1 MNTATGDPA
10 GGAEPGPVRRSATGP
25 ARLAAPGSV
34 RLTAR
39 GGLID
44 RVRGW
49 DVQFPAAFVVIL
61 AVGLVVAGQLAED
74 LADSSRL
81 EMLPPVFSGHR
92 WTVIAWVVYML
103 LITRVVDRTV
113 RAAIPSIERVLKVD
127 GPGVRAYIQRLRP
140 VEVSAN
146 LALLV
151 TSAIIVTTLFAGLGL
166 DMPVTSNP
174 VTNEP
179 LFLPQNPL
187 AALAVLA
194 GYTVVGW
201 AGLSL
206 IYLTVRLARALGALC
221 REPLEVDVFD
231 TTNLLPFGNIALA
244 GSLAPAGI
252 IVILLLG
259 LGQPTTWLSWTVLV
273 LAAVASLLA
282 LLLPLRGVHRQMSEA
297 KDGVIAN
304 LNARIAQVYEE
315 INRAATTGPEIAGL
329 NARTNTL
336 IPLRKTVHEM
346 TTWPFA
352 DTVAFGRAILI
363 ASAPLIYTILSELIK
378 VFWIN
383 PLSA

>member
-1 MNTATGDPA
+1 
-10 GGAEPGPVRRSATGP
+10 
-25 ARLAAPGSV
+25 
-34 RLTAR
+34 
-39 GGLID
+39 
-44 RVRGW
+44 
-49 DVQFPAAFVVIL
+49 VQFPAAFVVIA

-74 LADSSRL
+74 LADSPQL
-81 EMLPPVFSGHR
+81 ELLPPTFSGQR
-92 WTVIAWVVYML
+92 WTLIATVVYML

-113 RAAIPSIERVLKVD
+113 ERSIPSIQRVLKLD
-127 GPGVRAYIQRLRP
+127 GPSVRAHIQRLRP

-146 LALLV
+146 LALLAA
-151 TSAIIVTTLFAGLGL
+151 SAIIVTTLFAGMGL
-166 DMPVTSNP
+166 DMPVTGNP
-174 VTNEP
+174 EAGEP
-179 LFLPQNPL
+179 MFLPASPI

-206 IYLTVRLARALGALC
+206 IYLTVRLGRALGELC

-259 LGQPTTWLSWTVLV
+259 LGQPEQWFGWSVLL
-273 LAAVASLLA
+273 LAAVASVLA
-282 LLLPLRGVHRQMSEA
+282 LLLPLRGLHQQMSAA
-297 KDGVIAN
+297 KDAVLADI
-304 LNARIAQVYEE
+304 NARISQVYDEVS
-315 INRAATTGPEIAGL
+315 RSAVDATQPPGL
-329 NARTNTL
+329 DQRTNTL

-352 DTVAFGRAILI
+352 DSVAFGRAILI
-363 ASAPLIYTILSELIK
+363 ASAPLIYTVLNELIK